1 MPSAAS
7 SDLVDVQRN
16 ELLVSMRYAVLSKL
30 PAAAAAAAAA
40 AATARTGARAGARA
54 NDPSRDGQ
62 TRARTVAGA
71 RARTVAGVREAG
83 CHAGAAGQAPKGQA
97 RS

>member
-40 AATARTGARAGARA
+40 SISSSVVAVVAA
-54 NDPSRDGQ
+54 
-62 TRARTVAGA
+62 
-71 RARTVAGVREAG
+71 
-83 CHAGAAGQAPKGQA
+83 AAPAA
-97 RS
+97 AAA

>member
-40 AATARTGARAGARA
+40 AATAT
-54 NDPSRDGQ
+54 
-62 TRARTVAGA
+62 
-71 RARTVAGVREAG
+71 
-83 CHAGAAGQAPKGQA
+83 AAAA
-97 RS
+97 AAAACS